1 MKPSSEPRVDR
12 VLAFLPLF
20 EKPGYSY
27 GEWRSPPGQFPYF
40 AANEDVGRFIQV
52 LYEDG
57 WVEPFDWS
65 KWQPQ
70 GEALY
75 RDRSAL
81 ARASLSTLRRL
92 LTLHLRKDRFCE
104 GHLAGMLAEG
114 HIVAILRR
122 IAELRAA

>member
-1 MKPSSEPRVDR
+1 MKASATRVDR

-20 EKPGYSY
+20 EQQGYSF
-27 GEWRSPPGQFPYF
+27 GEWHTPPGQFPRF
-40 AANEDVGRFIQV
+40 APNNDVSRFIEV

-57 WVEPFDWS
+57 WIQPFDWG

-70 GEALY
+70 AEALY
-75 RDRSAL
+75 RNPRAL
-81 ARASLSTLRRL
+81 GRARLSTLRRL
-92 LTLHLRKDRFCE
+92 LTLHVRKDRFCE